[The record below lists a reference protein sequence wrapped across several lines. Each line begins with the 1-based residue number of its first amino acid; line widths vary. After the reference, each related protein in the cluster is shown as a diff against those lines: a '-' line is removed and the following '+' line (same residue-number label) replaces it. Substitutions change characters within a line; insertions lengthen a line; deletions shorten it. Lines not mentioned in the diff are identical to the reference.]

1 MADELRIP
9 DDRLLI
15 ASLRKGLQVLAWIE
29 RQDEDVGIQQVADV
43 ARLTKSNAQRILHT
57 LWQLHYLDQD
67 PDTHKYRASLTVRM
81 NGYARFQNT
90 EMFRLAQAQLVNLSA
105 ETGET
110 CALVML
116 DGWDAVVVLVVP
128 GRFAS
133 SVNLRVG
140 MRFDGAQVTS
150 GRLLLAF
157 HTAQAR
163 AHLAASANDD
173 EQTRLVQLSAL
184 ETEFAQTHTQGYL
197 MTIGAIFAENASLSA
212 PIFDGAGR
220 CRAAINLSMRATR
233 YHELGGERHL
243 AQRVTSAAA
252 QVSHALGFR
261 TDTPLSANNTNREHN
276 EG

>member
-1 MADELRIP
+1 MADDPRIP

-43 ARLTKSNAQRILHT
+43 AGLTKSNAQRILHT

-67 PDTHKYRASLTVRM
+67 PDTHKYRASLNVRM

-90 EMFRLAQAQLVNLSA
+90 EMFRLAQAQLVNLSS

-157 HTAQAR
+157 HTTQAR
-163 AHLAASANDD
+163 AHLAAGADND
-173 EQTRLVQLSAL
+173 QQAQARLERLTQLEA
-184 ETEFAQTHTQGYL
+184 EFSQIRRQGYL

-212 PIFDGAGR
+212 PILDGAGR
-220 CRAAINLSMRATR
+220 IRAAVNLSMHATR
-233 YHELGGERHL
+233 CRELGQRHL
-243 AQRVTSAAA
+243 AHLVKSAAA
-252 QVSHALGFR
+252 QVSRDLGFG
-261 TDTPLSANNTNREHN
+261 TDDEHH
-276 EG
+276 EH